1 MVKLVR
7 AFCETYL
14 LDAQQRPL
22 RIRPLQMQIIVNSL
36 TYPDSNSEKHRK
48 LAILAPRGSGKSWA
62 LSVAVVIFMFFKRF
76 RDLVFVLAPTEDQAA
91 LIFNYVYRHFKD
103 NTFLDSLVNNYKLL

>member
-1 MVKLVR
+1 MIPVKNQKEMKAALSGQNRFDSQNLEKFFEEIRKDEKKMEKLVR

-22 RIRPLQMQIIVNSL
+22 RIRPLQMQIIVKSL

-48 LAILAPRGSGKSWA
+48 LAILVPRGS
-62 LSVAVVIFMFFKRF
+62 
-76 RDLVFVLAPTEDQAA
+76 
-91 LIFNYVYRHFKD
+91 
-103 NTFLDSLVNNYKLL
+103 